1 MKLSK
6 LFDQDFDLIFSLGE
20 NCSVAHYLQRFKLR
34 DMSSP
39 FDWLC
44 MATLQTR
51 IDLLINGFSGF
62 LEKENLNKIFVPSCG
77 DHYNDSYCDEKLGF
91 YFLHDFPKGQSI
103 DDSFGEVKEK
113 YNRRID
119 RLLKRIPRSRKVL
132 LVWAGFDGP
141 IADEEFVGVLQ
152 KLKDAY
158 PGVEFYLL
166 VIENDLALRKVEER
180 VCGLSPNIICFKGP
194 FRPVPELT
202 WGDKSLWNL
211 VVSRINRTF
220 LPYYYCIKQFI
231 YKRIKGQKRT
241 THYLFCIPIVW
252 HKRGR

>member
-20 NCSVAHYLQRFKLR
+20 NCSVAHYLHRFKLR

-44 MATLQTR
+44 NATLQTR
-51 IDLLINGFSGF
+51 INLLISGFSGF
-62 LEKENLNKIFVPSCG
+62 LEKENLVKIDSSE
-77 DHYNDSYCDEKLGF
+77 HNDCYHDRKLDF
-91 YFLHDFPKGQSI
+91 KFLHDFPKGRML

-119 RLLKRIPRSRKVL
+119 RLLKRISCSRKVL
-132 LVWAGFDGP
+132 IVWAGFDGP
-141 IADEEFVGVLQ
+141 AADEEFVGGLQ

-180 VCGLSPNIICFKGP
+180 VCELSSNIICFKGP

-211 VVSRINRTF
+211 VFSRINHKF
-220 LPYYYCIKQFI
+220 LSYYFYVTPYI
-231 YKRIKGQKRT
+231 YKRVKTQNKTIMYFFT
-241 THYLFCIPIVW
+241 IPVVW
-252 HKRGR
+252 HKRNAK